1 MEAAEQFSGSIGT
14 QPACG
19 TLGVSRASLYRKRQ
33 ASRYPQP
40 VKSRPPATRA
50 LSSPER
56 QAVLDTL
63 HSEPFVDQ
71 APASVYATLLD
82 EGTYLCSIRSMYR
95 ILSEHVE
102 VRERRNQLTH
112 PRHSKPELLATQPNE
127 LWSWDITKLKGPVKW
142 TYFYLYVILDVFSR
156 YVVGWMVAHRE
167 GAALARKLITVSCR
181 QQNIEPGQLTVHADR
196 GASMTSKPVALLLSD
211 LGVTKTH
218 SRPHTSNDNPFSE
231 SQFKTLKYRPEFP
244 ERFGSIE
251 DARAFCRSFFRWYN
265 QKHRHSG
272 IALLPPE
279 VVHYGLAEQVTQQ
292 RQHVLRAAYQHHP
305 ERFVK
310 GQPKPPAVPE
320 AVWINPPVE
329 DSKESENSENYT
341 KLENKVSQSC

>member
-1 MEAAEQFSGSIGT
+1 MEAAEEFSHSIGT

-19 TLGVSRASLYRKRQ
+19 ALGVPRASVYRKRR
-33 ASRYPQP
+33 ASRYPRP
-40 VKSRPPATRA
+40 VKRRPAAARA

-63 HSEPFVDQ
+63 HSERFLDQ
-71 APASVYATLLD
+71 APASIYATLLD
-82 EGTYLCSIRSMYR
+82 EGSYLCSIRSMYR
-95 ILSEHVE
+95 ILSERGE

-112 PRHSKPELLATQPNE
+112 ARHGKPELLATEPNE
-127 LWSWDITKLKGPVKW
+127 LWSWDLTKLKGPVKW

-167 GAALARKLITVSCR
+167 RAALARKLISVSCG

-218 SRPHTSNDNPFSE
+218 SRPYSSNDNPFSE

-244 ERFGSIE
+244 GRFGSIE
-251 DARAFCRSFFRWYN
+251 DARAFCRGFFRWYN
-265 QKHRHSG
+265 QEHRHSG
-272 IALLPPE
+272 IALLTPE
-279 VVHYGLAEQVTQQ
+279 VVHYGLAEQVIHRRQQ
-292 RQHVLRAAYQHHP
+292 VLGGAYRDHP

-310 GQPKPPAVPE
+310 GRPTPPAVPD

-329 DSKESENSENYT
+329 GSKESERYT
-341 KLENKVSQSC
+341 KLKNKVSQSC